1 MTTRRLLIFD
11 LDGTLLDTMGPLADL
26 FCEMWSRRGVP
37 ESVSRPIYVR
47 EMGKGPR
54 PQFVEVLKA
63 AESMDDALADRLVAE
78 YWAASEAFMPSLF
91 PETIDVLESLRLQGH
106 TLVVSSG
113 GRPEFVAR
121 NTQLTGIDRL
131 FRLLLGTDAGV
142 LHMAKGPGHF
152 RLIRE
157 ALGLHDDD
165 LRQRGI
171 FVGDGVYDMEVARA
185 AGILAVGRLS
195 GDNGATLREAGAH
208 HLIASL
214 ADLEP
219 ILAEHEGGRGTDR

>member
-1 MTTRRLLIFD
+1 MTKRLLIFD
-11 LDGTLLDTMGPLADL
+11 LDGTLLDTARPDHVPWVSLADL
-26 FCEMWSRRGVP
+26 FCEMWLRRGVP
-37 ESVSRPIYVR
+37 EEISRPIYVR

-54 PQFVEVLKA
+54 PQFVEVLRA
-63 AESMDDALADRLVAE
+63 TESMDEALADRLTAE
-78 YWAASEAFMPSLF
+78 YWAASEVFVPSLF
-91 PETIDVLESLRLQGH
+91 PETLEVLESLRLQGH

-121 NTQLTGIDRL
+121 NTRLTGIDRL
-131 FRLLLGTDAGV
+131 FQLLLGTDAGV
-142 LHMAKGPGHF
+142 PHMAKGPGHF

-157 ALGLHDDD
+157 ALGLHDGD
-165 LRQRGI
+165 LRQHGV

-195 GDNGATLREAGAH
+195 GDNGATLRDAGAD
-208 HLIASL
+208 HLIGSL

-219 ILAEHEGGRGTDR
+219 ILAQT